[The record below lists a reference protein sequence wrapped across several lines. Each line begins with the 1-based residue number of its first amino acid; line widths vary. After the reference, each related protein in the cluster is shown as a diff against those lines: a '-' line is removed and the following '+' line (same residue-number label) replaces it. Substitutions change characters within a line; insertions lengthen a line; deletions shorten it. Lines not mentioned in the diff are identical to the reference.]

1 MKLFYNNDTSLS
13 NNALLHRLPDFFIVL
28 LLTFLGQ
35 TLLQNPIVGLA
46 AGLLVAFW
54 QNVILYRFIQDSLS
68 VSKRFKVIFLLLT
81 VLSSGACVLL
91 IILHPYN
98 INGPKS
104 IFLLFVTALILCKN
118 IFSVFMA
125 SGIRKHRLIKLSL
138 VHACFDA
145 LYIAVILIS
154 GCTSAPSAIIGYLF
168 IDILTYIRN
177 AKHPFLG
184 RKAQPSPISQIAS
197 YRLFSQ
203 TSLYVS
209 ISFYLAIFTF
219 MGFTTLQMSHTNAYT
234 LLLLWIVAL
243 AVASLLIYKLACKL
257 TQFSVA
263 IFIAGAIAW
272 ATATV
277 RLFNSKNL
285 TSGAFWSFLLT
296 VGIALMYVWL
306 YRQNECFKQVSCII
320 DEDIS
325 SNSLMQATDI
335 TQSVGFAIAA
345 IIQISTIIIRTY
357 VFPHSKQLFSSY
369 TLFLPFVFIILS
381 VILAL
386 CQPLDASSLDKLE
399 KLKQEN
405 KSEMQQYLHNI
416 LIKKYRKRYGVRI
429 IAFFVKPFLYHKVYG
444 KENVRDN
451 TLPAVFVCNHGE
463 IYGPAVAVT
472 HLPYYFRPWSH
483 AEMLSY
489 PAAKER
495 IYNGTILPM
504 RIPDFIKKPVA
515 GLCARLAVWALN
527 SFDPVAVHLGNI
539 RQVYKTM
546 QDSVKVLAEGDSLLL
561 FPENPQHEQNGRYSV
576 DSPGSFYTG
585 FAQIGLEYYKKHG
598 KSVTFYPVYASKTK
612 RTFRIGKGVVF
623 DSNNNRHDE
632 KLRIA
637 TELEKAMKEM
647 SRL

>member
-1 MKLFYNNDTSLS
+1 MKLFYSNDTSFS
-13 NNALLHRLPDFFIVL
+13 NNALLRRLPDFFIVL

-46 AGLLVAFW
+46 AGLLVVFW
-54 QNVILYRFIQDSLS
+54 HNTILYRFIRDSLS
-68 VSKRFKVIFLLLT
+68 VSKKAKAFFLLLT
-81 VLSSGACVLL
+81 FLSSGACILL
-91 IILHPYN
+91 IILHPHN

-104 IFLLFVTALILCKN
+104 LLLIFLSALMLCKN
-118 IFSVFMA
+118 LLSVFMA
-125 SGIRKHRLIKLSL
+125 SGIRKYRLTRLSL
-138 VHACFDA
+138 MHAGFA
-145 LYIAVILIS
+145 ATYVTVILLS
-154 GCTSAPSAIIGYLF
+154 GGSAALSAIIGYLF
-168 IDILTYIRN
+168 IDVLIYIRN

-184 RKAQPSPISQIAS
+184 RKANQSPISKIAS

-219 MGFTTLQMSHTNAYT
+219 IGFIVLQMSNPNAYT
-234 LLLLWIVAL
+234 LLLLWIVTL
-243 AVASLLIYKLACKL
+243 SVASLMIYKLACRL
-257 TQFSVA
+257 TRLSVA
-263 IFIAGAIAW
+263 LFIMGAVAW

-277 RLFNSKNL
+277 RLFNAKSL
-285 TSGAFWSFLLT
+285 TTGVLWSFLLAA
-296 VGIALMYVWL
+296 GIALMYVWL
-306 YRQNECFKQVSCII
+306 YRQNESFKQVSHII

-325 SNSLMQATDI
+325 SDSLMQATDI

-345 IIQISTIIIRTY
+345 MILISTIIIRTY
-357 VFPHSKQLFSSY
+357 ALPHSKQLFSSY

-381 VILAL
+381 IILAL

-399 KLKQEN
+399 RLKQEN

-429 IAFFVKPFLYHKVYG
+429 IAFFVKPFIYHKVYG
-444 KENVRDN
+444 KENVHDS

-489 PAAKER
+489 PTARER

-504 RIPDFIKKPVA
+504 KIPNFIKKPIA

-561 FPENPQHEQNGRYSV
+561 FPENPQQEQNGRYSV

-598 KSVTFYPVYASKTK
+598 KSVTFYPVYASRTK
-612 RTFRIGKGVVF
+612 RTFRIGKGVSF
-623 DSNNNRHDE
+623 DKDNNRHDE

-637 TELEKAMKEM
+637 TELENAMKEM